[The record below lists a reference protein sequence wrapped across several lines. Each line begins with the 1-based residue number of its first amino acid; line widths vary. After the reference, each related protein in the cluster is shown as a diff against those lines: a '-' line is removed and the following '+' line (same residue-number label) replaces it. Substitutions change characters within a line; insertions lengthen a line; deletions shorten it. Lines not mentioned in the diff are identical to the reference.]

1 MIKTGPQLKQV
12 REALGWTPA
21 EMARALRLAGGESQ
35 GVKRVQEMESGKR
48 DISGPVTVA
57 IEGFLRGFTP
67 HEFKRD
73 ADGGGEQPEA

>member
-1 MIKTGPQLKQV
+1 MIKTGPQFKQV

-21 EMARALRLAGGESQ
+21 EMARALRLAGGEDQ
-35 GVKRVQEMESGKR
+35 GIKRVLEMESGKR

-57 IEGFLRGFTP
+57 VEAFLRGFAP

-73 ADGGGEQPEA
+73 PDKA